1 MTDSYYKKYSDL
13 SLDELEAVV
22 EDLENMSLA
31 ALKSKKKD
39 FRITILKTV
48 QEAKKEIESEKAK
61 ALKDIKSVAVNLSV
75 EAASKIINKNLDSN
89 DNKKI
94 AEDTINSIN

>member
-1 MTDSYYKKYSDL
+1 MIDK
-13 SLDELEAVV
+13 
-22 EDLENMSLA
+22 
-31 ALKSKKKD
+31 
-39 FRITILKTV
+39 
-48 QEAKKEIESEKAK
+48 AKKEIESEKAK

>member
-48 QEAKKEIESEKAK
+48 QEAKKEIEKR
-61 ALKDIKSVAVNLSV
+61 LKK
-75 EAASKIINKNLDSN
+75 
-89 DNKKI
+89 
-94 AEDTINSIN
+94 